1 MSSSR
6 KTGLIFGS
14 SGAIGSSIY
23 DRAVSEGKDVWACS
37 SSLRSDPKNKVVSV
51 ADLLHGSHSNLGLP
65 DNIDFICFAQ
75 GVNLNDS
82 VIDFKPDKFDET
94 IEANCK
100 CILLAVNRLLS
111 LDLLAAKT
119 SICILSSIW
128 QNLARNN
135 KLSYSISKAA
145 LKGLVLSLV
154 ADLAP
159 LGHRVNAVLPGPIDN
174 EMTRANLSPSQ
185 LAFFENSSPYGR
197 LASSD
202 EVVGAVLW
210 LLSEKS
216 AGITGNFIK
225 VHNGFGDVITV

>member
-1 MSSSR
+1 MGGSK
-6 KTGLIFGS
+6 KTGLIFGK

-23 DRAVSEGKDVWACS
+23 DRAISEGINVWACS
-37 SSLRSDPKNKVVSV
+37 SSMKSDPKNKVVSLE
-51 ADLLHGSHSNLGLP
+51 DLLFGSPPELGLP
-65 DNIDFICFAQ
+65 EKLDFICFAQ

-82 VIDFKPDKFDET
+82 IFNFEPDKFDQT
-94 IEANCK
+94 LEANCK
-100 CILLAVNRLLS
+100 CILLALKRLIS

-128 QNLARNN
+128 QNLSRNN

-145 LKGLVLSLV
+145 LRGLVLSLV

-185 LAFFENSSPYGR
+185 LAFFESGSPYGR
-197 LASSD
+197 LASTD
-202 EVVGAVLW
+202 EVVSAVLW